1 MSDNVSPILR
11 KLKTSD
17 ISDAARLSAEAG
29 WNQTEDDW
37 RLLIGLASEGC
48 LGIEVA
54 GKLVSTATLFC
65 YGRQLAWIGMVLTR
79 SSFQSRGFARRLLT
93 EALSLADRL
102 NIESVK
108 LDATDQGRPLY
119 EKLGF
124 RDEQAVERWE
134 RPDSAKATTKMHAP
148 ETRLSADLIT
158 SDSVA
163 FGANR
168 SELLLQLAKHNPLR
182 ALGRS
187 YLLTRSGRLRQY
199 LGPCVADSPDTA
211 RNLIELALQP
221 RNTGGWY
228 WDLLEEN
235 AGAVNLAR
243 KLGFAPKRKLLRM
256 VRGKDLR
263 GEERSIYAL
272 AGFELG

>member
-1 MSDNVSPILR
+1 
-11 KLKTSD
+11 
-17 ISDAARLSAEAG
+17 
-29 WNQTEDDW
+29 
-37 RLLIGLASEGC
+37 
-48 LGIEVA
+48 
-54 GKLVSTATLFC
+54 
-65 YGRQLAWIGMVLTR
+65 MVLTR
-79 SSFQSRGFARRLLT
+79 ASFQGRGFARRLLT
-93 EALSLADRL
+93 EALSLADKL

-134 RPDSAKATTKMHAP
+134 WLGSVDVAKRTHSPD
-148 ETRLSADLIT
+148 TRLSADLIA

-163 FGANR
+163 FGVNR
-168 SELLLQLAKHNPLR
+168 SELLLQLAKHNPPR
-182 ALGRS
+182 ALGES

-199 LGPCVADSPDTA
+199 LGPCVADSSDSA

-221 RNTGGWY
+221 TNTGGWY
-228 WDLLEEN
+228 WDLLAEN

-243 KLGFAPKRKLLRM
+243 NLGFAPKRKLLRM

-263 GEERSIYAL
+263 GEEHSIYAL